1 MFTDGVTYTNS
12 VSNSMWAVFLAICEL
27 PPILRFSSENIIFH
41 SLWSAPDLDFNLF
54 LKIYN
59 EIDDLLN
66 NGIQFNDIK
75 LRVRIHIFTGD
86 SPGRCKALNTVQ
98 HTGYYS
104 CLMCDHPSERNSN
117 NTANI
122 FPLKLNSKSRTHLD
136 YIQQVNEAIE
146 NGMKTKCPKTKGIKG
161 FTYLSNWITIPDSVV
176 IDYMHLCLL
185 SSLRDMIN
193 AFFVSSNHNC
203 DFYIG
208 KLT

>member
-1 MFTDGVTYTNS
+1 
-12 VSNSMWAVFLAICEL
+12 
-27 PPILRFSSENIIFH
+27 
-41 SLWSAPDLDFNLF
+41 
-54 LKIYN
+54 
-59 EIDDLLN
+59 
-66 NGIQFNDIK
+66 
-75 LRVRIHIFTGD
+75 
-86 SPGRCKALNTVQ
+86 
-98 HTGYYS
+98 
-104 CLMCDHPSERNSN
+104 
-117 NTANI
+117 
-122 FPLKLNSKSRTHLD
+122 LNSKSRTHLD

-185 SSLRDMIN
+185 GSLRDMIN